1 MKAQTPRSLPNERT
15 DAKTVGVK
23 AEDVQ
28 SQQHFGRQGGAKDT
42 EFHEEANVIGA
53 VVETKPIFPLHSANW
68 CRLTGCGN
76 PPRRFYHMA
85 GLFHIERHWC
95 PIKDLA
101 LLSCGRIALKPRTNT
116 SRTAEVQ
123 RRRSRHLRA
132 KQYGV
137 VDDFISIW
145 DTLLLPKRRANDLRG
160 LRHTRVHFLPATG
173 MKG

>member
-15 DAKTVGVK
+15 DAKTVEVK

-42 EFHEEANVIGA
+42 EFHGA

-76 PPRRFYHMA
+76 PPRRFYHMT
-85 GLFHIERHWC
+85 GLFHIESHWC
-95 PIKDLA
+95 GPIKKFGFA
-101 LLSCGRIALKPRTNT
+101 LLWMWNIDLKPRTNT
-116 SRTAEVQ
+116 SRTADIQ
-123 RRRSRHLRA
+123 RRRSRH
-132 KQYGV
+132 QYGV

-145 DTLLLPKRRANDLRG
+145 DTLLLPRRRVNDLRG